1 MPADPRRKRL
11 PLRLRRASTLSDARS
26 ARAED
31 GVGPVESQERR
42 LELRSQD
49 RLAEA
54 VRVLLISGDGLVAGS
69 EARDLAILQAET
81 AGCAALEKRAEALAD
96 EADNWVPWI

>member
-1 MPADPRRKRL
+1 
-11 PLRLRRASTLSDARS
+11 
-26 ARAED
+26 
-31 GVGPVESQERR
+31 
-42 LELRSQD
+42 
-49 RLAEA
+49 
-54 VRVLLISGDGLVAGS
+54 LLISGDGLVAGS